1 MDMLEKRA
9 LPAWKGSDV
18 MRTLVIYYSKTGFA
32 KRYAQWLEEDL
43 ACRCVPF
50 SQRDSVDLAAY
61 DKVVFGSS
69 VHAGG
74 IRKLGWF
81 KKQLPRLRGKR
92 LAVFFTGAMPPEEH
106 TVEQCVA
113 QKPDPGREAA
123 GAGLLPVGRPELR
136 GHGPRGQVDD
146 GRIPQKCWPGKKDPS
161 PEDRMAAQMVASSY
175 DKAERKYLEPLE
187 EYLRG

>member
-1 MDMLEKRA
+1 MLEKRA

-81 KKQLPRLRGKR
+81 KSSCPGCGASGWRCFSPGPCLPRNTPWSS
-92 LAVFFTGAMPPEEH
+92 A
-106 TVEQCVA
+106 
-113 QKPDPGREAA
+113 
-123 GAGLLPVGRPELR
+123 
-136 GHGPRGQVDD
+136 
-146 GRIPQKCWPGKKDPS
+146 WPKT
-161 PEDRMAAQMVASSY
+161 
-175 DKAERKYLEPLE
+175 
-187 EYLRG
+187 

>member
-1 MDMLEKRA
+1 
-9 LPAWKGSDV
+9 
-18 MRTLVIYYSKTGFA
+18 MRLLIVYYSKTGFT
-32 KRYAQWLEEDL
+32 KQYAQWLQEDL
-43 ACRCVPF
+43 HGDCIPLPERGQVDF
-50 SQRDSVDLAAY
+50 SSY

-113 QKPDPGREAA
+113 QNLTPEERRQVRAFYLWGGLNYEAM
-123 GAGLLPVGRPELR
+123 GPVDKWMMGVFRKMLA
-136 GHGPRGQVDD
+136 
-146 GRIPQKCWPGKKDPS
+146 GKKNPTQ
-161 PEDRMAAQMVASSY
+161 EDRMAAQMVASSY
-175 DKAERKYLEPLE
+175 DKAQRKYLEPLE